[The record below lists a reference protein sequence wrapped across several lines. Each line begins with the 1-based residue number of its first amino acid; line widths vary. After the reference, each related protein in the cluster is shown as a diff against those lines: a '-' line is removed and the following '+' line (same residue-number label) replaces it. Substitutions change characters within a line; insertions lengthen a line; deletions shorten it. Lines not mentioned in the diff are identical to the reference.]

1 MKLEEDGGQNSVI
14 LENAQRRLLDVQS
27 ESQQWRQSLDGIQR
41 KAEKSQ
47 LDVTE
52 LLIESEIER

>member
-27 ESQQWRQSLDGIQR
+27 ESQQLRQSLDGIQR